1 MNIAKFL
8 KGIISI
14 GELEDLPNHYSH
26 TFYKEY
32 FDTMTDPEKQK
43 AYSAESMAEGLS
55 EIM

>member
-8 KGIISI
+8 KGIVSI

-43 AYSAESMAEGLS
+43 AYSAESMAEGIS